1 MLCRM
6 LKEGISSKQP
16 PLKVAETRLSL
27 RVHRPGV
34 ESCYDNPHTRLVEE
48 VRKPTVDLL
57 YKKNRS
63 ERMCKL

>member
-48 VRKPTVDLL
+48 VRKQ
-57 YKKNRS
+57 
-63 ERMCKL
+63 